1 MENTYMI
8 LEEKREEVA
17 KKLRRL
23 QKKAQKYNV
32 PFTVTESEPY
42 CHTVIR
48 DYDGRKV
55 EERYEVYDLTIVS
68 EVIKNDGYSII
79 ARIEHCDDGNIV
91 NVFDGEMQ
99 MEWAKIP
106 AHCDHCN
113 GNHHQKITV
122 IVEKDGVQK
131 QVGRTCLKEYCGI
144 DPQTIG
150 MFNQFFDDIEEY
162 TMEGYDFDESIP
174 HVYDTDTVLAH
185 AIAVLR
191 AQGYRKTDERDSNR
205 DAVLKLTLD
214 GERPTEEDLNKAKEM
229 SAYIENMSIEDAV
242 NARLDNVRTRIK
254 GYYCKPSDFGYFAF
268 APLAYE
274 NMMKRIAKQKE
285 RDAERKAM
293 SEASEYVGT
302 IGERTVFNVKEAK
315 LLTSWENQYGM
326 TFLYRFI
333 DENDNVLV
341 WFASTTIDEDVA
353 KIKATVKDHSE
364 RDGVKQTI
372 ITRVKVA

>member
-1 MENTYMI
+1 MTNTYTI
-8 LEEKREEVA
+8 LEEKRDEVA

-32 PFTVTESEPY
+32 PFVVTESEPY
-42 CHTVIR
+42 GHTVVRVI
-48 DYDGRKV
+48 DGRKF
-55 EERYEVYDLTIVS
+55 EEKYEVYDLTIES

-91 NVFDGEMQ
+91 NVFSGEMQ
-99 MEWAKIP
+99 VEWAKIP

-150 MFNQFFDDIEEY
+150 MVNQFFDDIEEY
-162 TMEGYDFDESIP
+162 TVEGYDFSEHIP
-174 HVYDTDTVLAH
+174 HVYDTDIVLAH

-191 AQGYRKTDERDSNR
+191 EQGYRKTDERDSNR
-205 DAVLKLTLD
+205 DAVLKLALE
-214 GERPTEEDLNKAKEM
+214 GVRPAEADYEKAKDM
-229 SAYIENMSIEDAV
+229 SAYIEEMSVEDAV
-242 NARLDNVRTRIK
+242 SARLDNVRTRIK

-274 NMMKRIAKQKE
+274 NMMKRIEKQKE

-293 SEASEYVGT
+293 SETSEYVGT
-302 IGERTVFNVKEAK
+302 VGERTVFNVKEAK
-315 LLTSWENQYGM
+315 LLTSWENMYGM

-333 DENDNVLV
+333 DENNNVLV
-341 WFASTTIDEDVA
+341 WFASTTINEGVT
-353 KIKATVKDHSE
+353 KIKATIKDHSE